1 MVGGVD
7 ATAGLQ
13 KTSLGQKRQKPFFEG
28 KNLVP
33 RGTGYVCLDKA
44 DTVIDGYHLLGQ
56 TRKIGKPFQN
66 HARSKSKHSASEPG
80 SLARSTSSS
89 SWLTAAPSPAFI
101 ARLFKVIEP
110 RATCTQA

>member
-44 DTVIDGYHLLGQ
+44 DTVIDGY
-56 TRKIGKPFQN
+56 P
-66 HARSKSKHSASEPG
+66 
-80 SLARSTSSS
+80 LARILSAGYRKRRSTK
-89 SWLTAAPSPAFI
+89 WLE
-101 ARLFKVIEP
+101 VP
-110 RATCTQA
+110 RANRTLRLRSLRLRSGQAGQGNLWRRASAA

>member
-44 DTVIDGYHLLGQ
+44 DTVIDGYPAMFP
-56 TRKIGKPFQN
+56 I
-66 HARSKSKHSASEPG
+66 
-80 SLARSTSSS
+80 
-89 SWLTAAPSPAFI
+89 PSPIPFSSYQPMNWVRRRSGQSAVGEGGNHDE
-101 ARLFKVIEP
+101 RKVSSRME
-110 RATCTQA
+110 